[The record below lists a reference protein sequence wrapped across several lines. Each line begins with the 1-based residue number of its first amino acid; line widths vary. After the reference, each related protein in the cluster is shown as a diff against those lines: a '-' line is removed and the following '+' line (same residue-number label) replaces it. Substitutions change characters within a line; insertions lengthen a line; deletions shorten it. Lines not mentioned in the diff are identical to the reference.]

1 MCRLHR
7 IQEEPYEK
15 LIKKHFLAPFLIVL
29 AVIVVLIAGIL
40 GFRALTSSNSKAT
53 KLGFE
58 NIGEL
63 ATQVAYCTEVNVT
76 EASQNLWGIEI
87 PFTQSKIIYS
97 YDVEVKA
104 GLDFKDITWSV
115 DETNSIIRVN
125 LPEIRILDSSII
137 PDSFQLYHEDE
148 SIFRPITLEEN
159 NEALKQLELNA
170 ENTAVSNG
178 LLENARLNAE
188 TILTGFLLT
197 NMTLKSILLNFMTK
211 SFMP

>member
-1 MCRLHR
+1 MKSL
-7 IQEEPYEK
+7 
-15 LIKKHFLAPFLIVL
+15 LKKHFLAPFLIVL

-188 TILTGFLLT
+188 TILTGFFANEYDPKIYT
-197 NMTLKSILLNFMTK
+197 IEFHG
-211 SFMP
+211 

>member
-1 MCRLHR
+1 MKSL
-7 IQEEPYEK
+7 
-15 LIKKHFLAPFLIVL
+15 LKKHFLAPFLIVL

-188 TILTGFLLT
+188 TILTGFFANEYDPKIYT
-197 NMTLKSILLNFMTK
+197 IEFHD
-211 SFMP
+211 

>member
-1 MCRLHR
+1 MKSL
-7 IQEEPYEK
+7 
-15 LIKKHFLAPFLIVL
+15 LKKHFLAPFLIGL

-40 GFRALTSSNSKAT
+40 GFRSLTSSNSKAT

-76 EASQNLWGIEI
+76 EDSQNLWGIEI

-97 YDVEVKA
+97 YNVEVKA
-104 GLDFKDITWSV
+104 GLNFEDITWSV

-137 PDSFQLYHEDE
+137 LDSFQLYHEDE

-159 NEALKQLELNA
+159 NEALKQLELKA

-188 TILTGFLLT
+188 TILTGFFANEYDPKIYT
-197 NMTLKSILLNFMTK
+197 IEFHD
-211 SFMP
+211 

>member
-1 MCRLHR
+1 MKSL
-7 IQEEPYEK
+7 
-15 LIKKHFLAPFLIVL
+15 LKKHFLAPFLIVL

-58 NIGEL
+58 NTGEL

-76 EASQNLWGIEI
+76 EDSQNLWGIEI

-97 YDVEVKA
+97 YNVEVKA
-104 GLDFKDITWSV
+104 GLNFEDITWSV

-137 PDSFQLYHEDE
+137 LDSFQLYHEDE

-159 NEALKQLELNA
+159 NEALKQLELKA

-188 TILTGFLLT
+188 TILTGFFANEYDPKIYT
-197 NMTLKSILLNFMTK
+197 IEFHD
-211 SFMP
+211 

>member
-1 MCRLHR
+1 MKSL
-7 IQEEPYEK
+7 
-15 LIKKHFLAPFLIVL
+15 LKKHFLAPFLIVL

-97 YDVEVKA
+97 YNVEVKA
-104 GLDFKDITWSV
+104 GLNFEDITWSV

-137 PDSFQLYHEDE
+137 LDSFQLYHEDE

-159 NEALKQLELNA
+159 NEALKQLELKA

-188 TILTGFLLT
+188 TILTGFFANEYDPKIYT
-197 NMTLKSILLNFMTK
+197 IEFHD
-211 SFMP
+211 

>member
-1 MCRLHR
+1 MKSL
-7 IQEEPYEK
+7 
-15 LIKKHFLAPFLIVL
+15 LKKHFLAPFLIVL

-125 LPEIRILDSSII
+125 LLEIRILDSSII

-159 NEALKQLELNA
+159 NEALKQLELKA

-188 TILTGFLLT
+188 TILTGFFANEYDPKIYT
-197 NMTLKSILLNFMTK
+197 IEFHD
-211 SFMP
+211 

>member
-1 MCRLHR
+1 MKSL
-7 IQEEPYEK
+7 
-15 LIKKHFLAPFLIVL
+15 LKKHFLAPFLIVL

-76 EASQNLWGIEI
+76 EDSQNLWGIEI

-97 YDVEVKA
+97 YNVEVKA
-104 GLDFKDITWSV
+104 GLNFEDITWSV

-137 PDSFQLYHEDE
+137 LDSFQLYHEDE
-148 SIFRPITLEEN
+148 SIFRHITLEEN
-159 NEALKQLELNA
+159 IEALKQLELKA

-188 TILTGFLLT
+188 TILTGFFANEYDPKIYT
-197 NMTLKSILLNFMTK
+197 IEFHD
-211 SFMP
+211 

>member
-1 MCRLHR
+1 MKSL
-7 IQEEPYEK
+7 
-15 LIKKHFLAPFLIVL
+15 LKKHFLAPFLIVL

-104 GLDFKDITWSV
+104 GLDVKDITWSV

-178 LLENARLNAE
+178 LLENARLKAE
-188 TILTGFLLT
+188 TILTGFFANEYDPKIYT
-197 NMTLKSILLNFMTK
+197 IEFHD
-211 SFMP
+211 

>member
-1 MCRLHR
+1 MKSL
-7 IQEEPYEK
+7 
-15 LIKKHFLAPFLIVL
+15 LKKHFLAPFLIVL

-76 EASQNLWGIEI
+76 EDSQNLWGIEI

-97 YDVEVKA
+97 YNVEVKA
-104 GLDFKDITWSV
+104 GLNFEDITWSV

-137 PDSFQLYHEDE
+137 LDSFQLYHEDE

-159 NEALKQLELNA
+159 NEALKQLELKA

-188 TILTGFLLT
+188 TILTGFFANEYDPKIYT
-197 NMTLKSILLNFMTK
+197 IEFHD
-211 SFMP
+211 

>member
-1 MCRLHR
+1 MKSVL
-7 IQEEPYEK
+7 
-15 LIKKHFLAPFLIVL
+15 KKHFLAPFLIVL

-159 NEALKQLELNA
+159 NEALKQLELKA

-188 TILTGFLLT
+188 TILTGFFANEYDPKIYT
-197 NMTLKSILLNFMTK
+197 IEFHD
-211 SFMP
+211 

>member
-1 MCRLHR
+1 MKSL
-7 IQEEPYEK
+7 
-15 LIKKHFLAPFLIVL
+15 LKKHFLAPFLIVL

-76 EASQNLWGIEI
+76 EDSQNLWGIEI

-159 NEALKQLELNA
+159 NEALKQLELKA

-188 TILTGFLLT
+188 TILTGFFANEYDPKIYT
-197 NMTLKSILLNFMTK
+197 IEFHD
-211 SFMP
+211 

>member
-1 MCRLHR
+1 MNSL
-7 IQEEPYEK
+7 
-15 LIKKHFLAPFLIVL
+15 LKKHFLAPFLIVL

-159 NEALKQLELNA
+159 NEALKQLELKA

-188 TILTGFLLT
+188 TILTGFFA
-197 NMTLKSILLNFMTK
+197 NEYNLKSILLNFMTK

>member
-1 MCRLHR
+1 MKSL
-7 IQEEPYEK
+7 
-15 LIKKHFLAPFLIVL
+15 LKKHFLAPFLIVL

-159 NEALKQLELNA
+159 NEALKQLELKA

-188 TILTGFLLT
+188 TILTGFFANEYDPKIYT
-197 NMTLKSILLNFMTK
+197 IEFHD
-211 SFMP
+211 

>member
-1 MCRLHR
+1 MKSL
-7 IQEEPYEK
+7 
-15 LIKKHFLAPFLIVL
+15 LKKHFLAPFLIVL

-188 TILTGFLLT
+188 TILTGLFANEYDPKIYT
-197 NMTLKSILLNFMTK
+197 IEFHD
-211 SFMP
+211 

>member
-1 MCRLHR
+1 MCWLHR

-15 LIKKHFLAPFLIVL
+15 LIKKTFPCPILIVL

-76 EASQNLWGIEI
+76 EDSQNLWGIEI

-97 YDVEVKA
+97 YNVEVKA
-104 GLDFKDITWSV
+104 GLNFEDITWSV

-137 PDSFQLYHEDE
+137 LDSFQLYHEDE

-159 NEALKQLELNA
+159 NEALKQLELKA

-188 TILTGFLLT
+188 TILTGFFANEYDPKIYT
-197 NMTLKSILLNFMTK
+197 IEFHD
-211 SFMP
+211 

>member
-1 MCRLHR
+1 MKSL
-7 IQEEPYEK
+7 
-15 LIKKHFLAPFLIVL
+15 LKKHFLAPFLIVL

-76 EASQNLWGIEI
+76 EDPQNLWGIEI

-97 YDVEVKA
+97 YNVEVKA
-104 GLDFKDITWSV
+104 GLNFEDITWSV

-137 PDSFQLYHEDE
+137 LDSFQLYHEDE

-159 NEALKQLELNA
+159 NEALKQLELKA

-188 TILTGFLLT
+188 TILTGFFANEYDPKIYT
-197 NMTLKSILLNFMTK
+197 IEFHD
-211 SFMP
+211 

>member
-1 MCRLHR
+1 MKSL
-7 IQEEPYEK
+7 
-15 LIKKHFLAPFLIVL
+15 LKKHFLAPFLIVL

-137 PDSFQLYHEDE
+137 LDSFQLYHEDE

-188 TILTGFLLT
+188 TILTGFFANEYDPKIYT
-197 NMTLKSILLNFMTK
+197 IEFHD
-211 SFMP
+211 

>member
-1 MCRLHR
+1 MCWLHR

-76 EASQNLWGIEI
+76 EDSQNLWGIEI

-97 YDVEVKA
+97 YNVEVKA
-104 GLDFKDITWSV
+104 GLNFEDITWSV

-137 PDSFQLYHEDE
+137 LDSFQLYHEDE

-159 NEALKQLELNA
+159 NEALKQLELKA

-188 TILTGFLLT
+188 TILTGFFANEYDPKIYT
-197 NMTLKSILLNFMTK
+197 IEFHD
-211 SFMP
+211 

>member
-1 MCRLHR
+1 MKSL
-7 IQEEPYEK
+7 
-15 LIKKHFLAPFLIVL
+15 LKKHFLAPFLIVL

-40 GFRALTSSNSKAT
+40 GFRELTSSNSKAT

-76 EASQNLWGIEI
+76 EDSQNLWGIEI

-97 YDVEVKA
+97 YNVEVKA
-104 GLDFKDITWSV
+104 GLNFEDITWSV

-137 PDSFQLYHEDE
+137 LDSFQLYHEDE

-159 NEALKQLELNA
+159 NEALKQLELKA

-188 TILTGFLLT
+188 TILTGFFANEYDPKIYT
-197 NMTLKSILLNFMTK
+197 IEFHD
-211 SFMP
+211 

>member
-1 MCRLHR
+1 MKSL
-7 IQEEPYEK
+7 
-15 LIKKHFLAPFLIVL
+15 LKKHFLAPFLIVL

-40 GFRALTSSNSKAT
+40 GFRELTSSNSKAT

-58 NIGEL
+58 SIGEL

-188 TILTGFLLT
+188 TILTGFFANEYDPKIYT
-197 NMTLKSILLNFMTK
+197 IEFHD
-211 SFMP
+211 

>member
-1 MCRLHR
+1 MKSL
-7 IQEEPYEK
+7 
-15 LIKKHFLAPFLIVL
+15 LKKHFLAPFLSVL

-188 TILTGFLLT
+188 TILTGFFANEYDPKIYT
-197 NMTLKSILLNFMTK
+197 IEFHD
-211 SFMP
+211 